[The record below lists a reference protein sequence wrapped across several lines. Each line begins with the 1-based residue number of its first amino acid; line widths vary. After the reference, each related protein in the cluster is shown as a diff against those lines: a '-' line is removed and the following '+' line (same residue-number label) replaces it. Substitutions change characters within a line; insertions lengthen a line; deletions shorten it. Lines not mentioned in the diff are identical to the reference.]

1 MHIDREH
8 LVKLI
13 IIPVLIT
20 VILVLGIV
28 TCSMCRYAAAPLPIS
43 EDYAIVAER
52 KMLSQYDEINSVVS
66 TEAYNAK
73 EQGRTKYEE
82 DYIKAHTHLRLR
94 ILTVQKYTA

>member
-1 MHIDREH
+1 MFYSIIISYSLVDPTARVLLFVFLCIEDIIKTMHIDKEH

-43 EDYAIVAER
+43 EEYAIVAER

-66 TEAYNAK
+66 T
-73 EQGRTKYEE
+73 
-82 DYIKAHTHLRLR
+82 
-94 ILTVQKYTA
+94 